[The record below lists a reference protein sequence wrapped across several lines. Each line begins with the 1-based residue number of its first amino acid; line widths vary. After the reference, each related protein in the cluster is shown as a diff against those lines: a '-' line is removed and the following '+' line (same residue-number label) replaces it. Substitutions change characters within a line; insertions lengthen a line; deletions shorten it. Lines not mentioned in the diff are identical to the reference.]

1 MAADFALPPFPEDL
15 TPEERQVLQALLRQD
30 PTLAQALRYW
40 EALQAHLRQRLET
53 AVPDRRLLV
62 LYALVRSGREAL
74 LTPEE
79 QAELEAARLTLEQA
93 LQALPG
99 LETVAKDIA
108 TACGDFEE
116 AWATHFPSEQRRI
129 RPAAERRPRPLH
141 RRPAYRWMVRVVLS
155 GVVLALVG
163 ILWWQQIGQRV
174 EWTVADGAVEVRT
187 LADGSTVRLV
197 GPAVLRYAV
206 RFDRRVQLEGQAFL
220 EVQPDARSFV
230 VETPE
235 AVVTV
240 LGTRFGVRSVGE
252 RTEVVLV
259 EGRVALNG
267 RGRTGTPVVL
277 TSGQRSRV
285 AAGQAPE
292 PPAPVR
298 VPEALRWTGLH
309 IFDGMPL
316 GEIARYLSDFY
327 GVSIV
332 VEASLAEEPIVG
344 TFAQDQPLPEILQ
357 ALAATL
363 GARVEQLPDGYR
375 LIPVG

>member
-1 MAADFALPPFPEDL
+1 MAADFDALPFPEEL
-15 TPEERQVLQALLRQD
+15 SPEEREALQALLQWE
-30 PTLAQALRYW
+30 PALARALRHW
-40 EALQAHLRQRLET
+40 EALQAYLRERVEA

-62 LYALVRSGREAL
+62 FYALVRSGREAL

-79 QAELEAARLTLEQA
+79 RAELEAARPALEQA

-99 LETVAKDIA
+99 LETVAEDIA
-108 TACGDFEE
+108 AACADFEE
-116 AWATHFPSEQRRI
+116 AWAAHFPSEQRRM

-141 RRPAYRWMVRVVLS
+141 RRPTYRWLVRLALS

-163 ILWWQQIGQRV
+163 ILWWQQTGQRV
-174 EWTVADGAVEVRT
+174 EWAVADGVVEVRT
-187 LADGSTVRLV
+187 LADGSMVRLV
-197 GPAVLRYAV
+197 GPAVLRYAA

-220 EVQPDARSFV
+220 EVQPDTRPFV

-240 LGTRFGVRSVGE
+240 LGTRFGVRSADGQ
-252 RTEVVLV
+252 TEVVLV

-267 RGRTGTPVVL
+267 RGRTEAPVVL
-277 TSGQRSRV
+277 TPGQRSLV

-292 PPAPVR
+292 PPEPVR

-309 IFDGMPL
+309 VFDGMPL

-327 GVSIV
+327 GVSIAV
-332 VEASLAEEPIVG
+332 DASLAEEPIVG

>member
-1 MAADFALPPFPEDL
+1 MAADFDALPFREEL
-15 TPEERQVLQALLRQD
+15 SPEERAALQALLQRE
-30 PTLAQALRYW
+30 PTLARALRHW
-40 EALQAHLRQRLET
+40 ETLQAHLRARVEA
-53 AVPDRRLLV
+53 AVPDRRLFV

-79 QAELEAARLTLEQA
+79 RAELEVARPALERA

-108 TACGDFEE
+108 AACDDFEE
-116 AWATHFPSEQRRI
+116 AWAMHFPSERHRM

-141 RRPAYRWMVRVVLS
+141 RRPAYRWVVRVALS
-155 GVVLALVG
+155 GVILALVG
-163 ILWWQQIGQRV
+163 ILWWQQTGQRV
-174 EWTVADGAVEVRT
+174 EWTVANGAVEVRT

-206 RFDRRVQLEGQAFL
+206 RFDRKVQLEGQAFL
-220 EVQPDARSFV
+220 EVQPDTRPFV

-240 LGTRFGVRSVGE
+240 LGTRFGVRSVGG

-267 RGRTGTPVVL
+267 RGRTNAPVVL
-277 TSGQRSRV
+277 TPGQRSLV
-285 AAGQAPE
+285 AAGQTPE
-292 PPAPVR
+292 PPEPVR

-316 GEIARYLSDFY
+316 GEITRYLSDFY
-327 GVSIV
+327 GVSIM

-344 TFAQDQPLPEILQ
+344 TFAQDQPLTEILQ

>member
-1 MAADFALPPFPEDL
+1 MAADFDALPFREELP
-15 TPEERQVLQALLRQD
+15 PEEQAALQALLRRE
-30 PTLAQALRYW
+30 PALARALRHW
-40 EALQAHLRQRLET
+40 EALQAHLRERVEA

-79 QAELEAARLTLEQA
+79 RAELEAARPALERA

-99 LETVAKDIA
+99 LETVAEDIA
-108 TACGDFEE
+108 AACVDFEE
-116 AWATHFPSEQRRI
+116 AWAAHFPATSGL

-141 RRPAYRWMVRVVLS
+141 RRPAYRWVVRVALS

-163 ILWWQQIGQRV
+163 ILWWQQTGQRV

-206 RFDRRVQLEGQAFL
+206 RFDRKVELEGQAFL
-220 EVQPDARSFV
+220 EVQPNTRPFV

-240 LGTRFGVRSVGE
+240 LGTRFGVRSARG

-259 EGRVALNG
+259 EGRVALSG
-267 RGRTGTPVVL
+267 KGRTGAPVVL
-277 TSGQRSRV
+277 TPGQRSLV
-285 AAGQAPE
+285 AAGQTPE
-292 PPAPVR
+292 PPEPVR

-316 GEIARYLSDFY
+316 GEIVRYLSDFY
-327 GVSIV
+327 GVSITV
-332 VEASLAEEPIVG
+332 DASLAEEPIVG

-375 LIPVG
+375 LIPIG

>member
-1 MAADFALPPFPEDL
+1 MAADFDALPFREELP
-15 TPEERQVLQALLRQD
+15 PEERAALQALLQRE
-30 PTLAQALRYW
+30 PALAQALRHW
-40 EALQAHLRQRLET
+40 EALQAHLRERVEA

-79 QAELEAARLTLEQA
+79 RAELEAARPALERT

-99 LETVAKDIA
+99 LETVAEDIA
-108 TACGDFEE
+108 AACADFEE
-116 AWATHFPSEQRRI
+116 AWAAHFPATSGP
-129 RPAAERRPRPLH
+129 RPAAERRPRPLY
-141 RRPAYRWMVRVVLS
+141 RRPAYRWVVRVALS

-163 ILWWQQIGQRV
+163 ILWWQQTGQRV
-174 EWTVADGAVEVRT
+174 EWAVADGVVEVRT
-187 LADGSTVRLV
+187 LADGSSVRLV
-197 GPAVLRYAV
+197 GPAVLRYAA

-220 EVQPDARSFV
+220 EVQPDTRPFV

-240 LGTRFGVRSVGE
+240 LGTRFGVRSADGQ
-252 RTEVVLV
+252 TEVVLV

-267 RGRTGTPVVL
+267 RGRTEAPVVL
-277 TSGQRSRV
+277 TPGQRSLV

-292 PPAPVR
+292 PPSPVR

-309 IFDGMPL
+309 VFDGMPL
-316 GEIARYLSDFY
+316 GEIVRYLSDFY
-327 GVSIV
+327 GVSIAV
-332 VEASLAEEPIVG
+332 DASLADEPIVG
-344 TFAQDQPLPEILQ
+344 TFAQDQPLSEILQ

-375 LIPVG
+375 LVSLD